1 MHRRA
6 CTSSQE
12 RQSKGGCCI
21 AATRLGQTDQNTQG
35 SPLRCRCHRVVRIT
49 HTWLARRGAWLLA
62 ALFLIYAAQ
71 LTFHLIPEPA
81 GELVTKWSPL
91 VIFPAAALLCGVHGL
106 RSGRERAAWLLLG
119 LGLLLW
125 GLGIA
130 YFTIVQWDLKVVP
143 TPSPADG
150 FWLAVYPPWYAGLI
164 LLFRARIGV
173 VGWRVTVDGLI
184 GALGMGAI
192 AAAIVFDAVLHSA
205 AGSTAAVITNLA
217 YPVGDLLLLSLVVGV
232 IVVGGRRMVG
242 TFGWIAAGMC
252 AFAVA
257 DSIYLYQSAIGS
269 YTAGT
274 PLEAGWAASAV
285 LIAVAASRPVSA
297 PLRRGEER
305 ASSIAGPVGFGL
317 AGLGLLIFDHFQRT
331 NLLALA
337 LASLCVLAV
346 LARLGVTFRDNNRM
360 LSASRHEAKTDA
372 LTELGNRR
380 ALLNDLAHELATP
393 THLGATMLIL
403 YDLNGFKQYNDT
415 YGHPA
420 GDALLARLGAR
431 QAAALAGSGAAYR
444 MGGDEFCV
452 LAPAEN
458 HDGGAELIARTTA
471 ALTEWGDGFT
481 IDCSFGAVV
490 LGEECSTV
498 EEALSVADR
507 RMYQNKRSGRIS
519 AGRQAADVLRRA
531 LAEHHPDLEGHL
543 DGVTELAV
551 TAAGAL
557 GLDPTE
563 LEHIRLVA
571 QLHDIGKVAIPHE
584 IINKPGALD
593 DAEWAFMKGHTL
605 IGERIVLA
613 APALAPVAGSV
624 RSSHERTDGAG
635 YPDGLI
641 GEDIPLASRIV
652 FVADSF
658 QAMMS
663 DRPYRSAMTFEAAI
677 AELHRCSGSQFDP
690 RVVKAFVKV
699 LTESRG
705 AYCQRPDPI
714 ARMPGKVA

>member
-1 MHRRA
+1 M
-6 CTSSQE
+6 
-12 RQSKGGCCI
+12 
-21 AATRLGQTDQNTQG
+21 
-35 SPLRCRCHRVVRIT
+35 
-49 HTWLARRGAWLLA
+49 WLLA
-62 ALFLIYAAQ
+62 ALFLIYVVQ
-71 LTFHLIPEPA
+71 LTFGLIPDPV

-91 VIFPAAALLCGVHGL
+91 VIFPAAAVLCGVHGF
-106 RSGRERAAWLLLG
+106 RRDRERAAWLLLG

-125 GLGIA
+125 GFGIA
-130 YFTIVQWDLKVVP
+130 YFTIFQWNLKVIP

-150 FWLAVYPPWYAGLI
+150 FWLAVYPPWYAGLF
-164 LLFRARIGV
+164 LLFRARVGA
-173 VGWRVTVDGLI
+173 VGWRVAVDGLI

-192 AAAIVFDAVLHSA
+192 AAAIVFEAVLHNVEGSA
-205 AGSTAAVITNLA
+205 AAVITNLA

-232 IVVGGRRMVG
+232 MVVGGRRMVG

-257 DSIYLYQSAIGS
+257 DSIYLYQSAVGS

-297 PLRRGEER
+297 SVRRGEEH
-305 ASSIAGPVGFGL
+305 SPSIAGPIGFGL

-346 LARLGVTFRDNNRM
+346 FARLGVTFRDNVRM

-372 LTELGNRR
+372 LTGLGNRR
-380 ALLNDLAHELATP
+380 ALLNDLAHALAVP
-393 THLGATMLIL
+393 KHSGATMLIL
-403 YDLNGFKQYNDT
+403 FDLNGFKQYNDT

-431 QAAALAGSGAAYR
+431 QAAALAQSGAAYR

-452 LAPAEN
+452 LSPVEN
-458 HDGGAELIARTTA
+458 RDAGADLIARTTA
-471 ALTEWGDGFT
+471 ALAEWGEGFT

-490 LGEECSTV
+490 LREDCSTV
-498 EEALSVADR
+498 EEALTVADR
-507 RMYQNKRSGRIS
+507 RMYDNKRSGRVS
-519 AGRQAADVLRRA
+519 AGRQAADVLCQA

-551 TAAGAL
+551 MAAGAL

-563 LEHIRLVA
+563 VEHIRLVA
-571 QLHDIGKVAIPHE
+571 QLHDIGKVAIPTE
-584 IINKPGALD
+584 IINKRGALD
-593 DAEWAFMKGHTL
+593 AAEWAFMKGHTL

-613 APALAPVAGSV
+613 APALAPVAEAV
-624 RSSHERTDGAG
+624 RSSHERIDGAG
-635 YPDGLI
+635 YPDGLV

-663 DRPYRSAMTFEAAI
+663 HRPYRNAMTFDAAI
-677 AELHRCSGSQFDP
+677 AELRRCSGSQFDAG
-690 RVVKAFVKV
+690 VVKTFVKMLSEV
-699 LTESRG
+699 QIAGR
-705 AYCQRPDPI
+705 QRPDPM
-714 ARMPGKVA
+714 ARMPSKLT